1 MNAIELVFAGP
12 WGPLL
17 IFVLRIVD
25 VSLATTR
32 MLLAVRGQRALVPLI
47 GFFEVM
53 IWLFAAGSAIQYL
66 DSPFHVIGYAAGFAA
81 GNAVG
86 LWVEEKLALG
96 LATVRII
103 SEHGGVEVADA
114 LREAGF
120 GVTEFAGQG
129 RQGVV
134 EVVFTAARRAEV
146 PRILRLID
154 LWASDSFV
162 TVEEPRSVHRGWMM
176 QKRRK

>member
-1 MNAIELVFAGP
+1 MTALEAIFAGP
-12 WGPLL
+12 WGPLV
-17 IFVLRIVD
+17 IFGLRIID
-25 VSLATTR
+25 VSLSTTR
-32 MLLAVRGQRALVPLI
+32 MLLAVRGQRALVPVI

-66 DSPFHVIGYAAGFAA
+66 NSPLHVVGYAGGFAA

-86 LWVEEKLALG
+86 LWVEERLALG
-96 LATVRII
+96 LATIRII

-120 GVTEFAGQG
+120 GVTEFSGQG
-129 RQGVV
+129 REGTV
-134 EVVFTAARRAEV
+134 EVVFTAARRGQVKAIMALV
-146 PRILRLID
+146 D
-154 LWASDSFV
+154 AWAPDSFV
-162 TVEEPRSVHRGWMM
+162 TVEEPRAIHRGWLL